1 MKYTDANLH
10 KIVTSYSAV
19 YKNISAINKMLSNE
33 RLKRLLYYTDK
44 HALNR
49 ANLNE
54 D

>member
-33 RLKRLLYYTDK
+33 CKKCKFLSFKP
-44 HALNR
+44 
-49 ANLNE
+49 
-54 D
+54 